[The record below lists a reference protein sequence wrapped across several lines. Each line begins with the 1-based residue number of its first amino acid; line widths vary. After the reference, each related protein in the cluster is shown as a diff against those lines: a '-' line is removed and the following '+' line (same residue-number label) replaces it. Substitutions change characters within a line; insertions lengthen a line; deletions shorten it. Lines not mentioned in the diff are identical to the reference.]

1 MTVYVRQYID
11 THLTLSRWICDLL
24 EHAIWLRTCGDDE
37 LAAQVVLRNFWKQNE
52 PVADRAFRLAIAES
66 SDRRLV
72 PEFWPRLDEARKSL
86 SQVFLCA
93 YAIAQNERDRGE
105 LAAVLEL
112 STKTID
118 TLEIV
123 ADAEETNGRACDPVP
138 A

>member
-1 MTVYVRQYID
+1 MTVYVREYID
-11 THLTLSRWICDLL
+11 THLTLSRWLCILL
-24 EHAIWLRTCGDDE
+24 DDAVGLDDE
-37 LAAQVVLRNFWKQNE
+37 LAAQVSLRNFWKTNE

-72 PEFWPRLDEARKSL
+72 PEFWPRQDEARKSQ
-86 SQVFLCA
+86 SQVFLCGD
-93 YAIAQNERDRGE
+93 AIAQNERDPGE
-105 LAAVLEL
+105 LAAVLEA

-123 ADAEETNGRACDPVP
+123 ADAEETNGRTCDPVP

>member
-1 MTVYVRQYID
+1 MTVYVREYID
-11 THLTLSRWICDLL
+11 THLTLSRWLCILL
-24 EHAIWLRTCGDDE
+24 DDAVGLDDE
-37 LAAQVVLRNFWKQNE
+37 LAAQVALRNFWTTNE

-93 YAIAQNERDRGE
+93 YAIAQNERDPGE
-105 LAAVLEL
+105 LAAVLEA

-123 ADAEETNGRACDPVP
+123 ADAEETNGRTCDPVP